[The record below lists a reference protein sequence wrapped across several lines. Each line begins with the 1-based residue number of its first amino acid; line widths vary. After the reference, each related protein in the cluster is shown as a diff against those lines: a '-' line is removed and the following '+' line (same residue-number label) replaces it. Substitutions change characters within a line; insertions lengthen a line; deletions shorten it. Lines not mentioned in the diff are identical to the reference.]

1 MTSLLEQAFDQTR
14 ALPEDEQD
22 AIAWQILD
30 LLSDEAGWK
39 ERFAKKRDVL
49 DRMEREAIEA
59 DDRGETIPLDDLL

>member
-49 DRMEREAIEA
+49 ERMAGDAWKEHE
-59 DDRGETIPLDDLL
+59 RGETTPLDEIL

>member
-22 AIAWQILD
+22 AIAGQIMD
-30 LLSDEAGWK
+30 LLSDEADWK

-49 DRMEREAIEA
+49 EGMASDAWKEHE
-59 DDRGETIPLDDLL
+59 RGETTPLDEIL